1 MDEEATEICP
11 REPMASFR
19 NAKKLCSSLVLVKI
33 YPIERRVGSCRRNK
47 SYCQLSVNVNENHV
61 NVTQEPYIIIHEL
74 TCDGKCLIYLL
85 MF

>member
-33 YPIERRVGSCRRNK
+33 YPIERRVGSCR
-47 SYCQLSVNVNENHV
+47 
-61 NVTQEPYIIIHEL
+61 
-74 TCDGKCLIYLL
+74 
-85 MF
+85 